1 MSNSP
6 VSPNNMRRPPMR
18 PNPNL
23 AKARPQPNVS
33 PRPPYGPRP
42 NINQV
47 PPRPKP
53 QRQEQKPVENNAPT
67 AQDMFASLS
76 QAYNNMI
83 NNLQFMNAV
92 GIVSGIY
99 QNATQMQ
106 NQNRF
111 ANPFPMT
118 PEQIRQQME
127 AYMASGQ
134 IQNGAQSNTQPN
146 MKDNPQSNQS
156 NIPQYE
162 FYQNIN
168 NAREKQAFFDEF
180 YAYLTNRMAN
190 DNLFIRGQA
199 HNVGAEAVKA
209 ETASVG
215 VKPENTKF
223 AESEARKQGLSLVD
237 YLNKV
242 CNEVEFSQFDNYEMP
257 QFENVQ
263 EQSPSETYELSVS
276 DNGEFVEMQ
285 EYSTKELM
293 DALNGILNENQV
305 KEESE
310 TENVDESNQ
319 IDENQSLEENGE
331 NGEDTVSSEQ
341 VNEESESSDDIESL
355 FVNDNNDENDEIE
368 TDENVDSDIDVSI
381 FESDDNG
388 LQSNDNEDKQNEE
401 ASEEAVAENEQA
413 PENEESAETENV
425 EDNNNNE
432 LNENPFEDDNE
443 FYVDEEPEEVDFD
456 DEEDNELSYENGSED
471 DEHNSAVEQ
480 DREQDN
486 NLNINLSISEE
497 NGETENVDE
506 DSESENGVEL
516 DESEQGDNDEE
527 AEEDEDYSDII
538 VDEDG
543 EISHTMTAKVLN
555 AEDDI
560 KVIYNDIKNY
570 LLSYKGIKS
579 RYSSACESF
588 RLSRKLMAKFVII
601 GRTVKL
607 YLALDPSE
615 FPNNIYHQKD
625 ESKKKAY
632 IDVPFM
638 VKVKSNLSIRKA
650 KELIDKMMQE
660 NDLVKNFKYKEKD
673 YVEVLRQSLQEDEN

>member
-23 AKARPQPNVS
+23 AKQRPQPSVP

-42 NINQV
+42 NLNQV

-53 QRQEQKPVENNAPT
+53 KRQEQKPIENNAPT
-67 AQDMFASLS
+67 AQEMFASLS

-83 NNLQFMNAV
+83 SNLQFMNAV

-118 PEQIRQQME
+118 PEQMRKQME
-127 AYMASGQ
+127 AYMA
-134 IQNGAQSNTQPN
+134 GAQAQTGEQNNAQQNLQDSLQARQNF
-146 MKDNPQSNQS
+146 NQ
-156 NIPQYE
+156 QYD

-168 NAREKQAFFDEF
+168 NASEKQAFFDEF
-180 YAYLTNRMAN
+180 YAYLTNRMAK
-190 DNLFIRGQA
+190 DNLFIRGQS
-199 HNVGAEAVKA
+199 HNTGANSIKE
-209 ETASVG
+209 ETATANSEML
-215 VKPENTKF
+215 KL
-223 AESEARKQGLSLVD
+223 AESEAFKQGLSLVD

-242 CNEVEFSQFDNYEMP
+242 CSEDEFAQFDDY
-257 QFENVQ
+257 QTIKFDNVQ
-263 EQSPSETYELSVS
+263 EQHPSNTYELTVGE
-276 DNGEFVEMQ
+276 NGEYVETQ

-293 DALNGILNENQV
+293 DSLNSFLNEN
-305 KEESE
+305 KGDA
-310 TENVDESNQ
+310 ENAEDSVFDEQANVENENT
-319 IDENQSLEENGE
+319 DE
-331 NGEDTVSSEQ
+331 
-341 VNEESESSDDIESL
+341 IESL
-355 FVNDNNDENDEIE
+355 FVNNNDEPIADNLDS
-368 TDENVDSDIDVSI
+368 NVDASI
-381 FESDDNG
+381 FESDDG
-388 LQSNDNEDKQNEE
+388 LKLSDNVESNVDEESQNETT
-401 ASEEAVAENEQA
+401 NE
-413 PENEESAETENV
+413 
-425 EDNNNNE
+425 NNNE
-432 LNENPFEDDNE
+432 DSINNVDDNENNQVNENLFEDDNE
-443 FYVDEEPEEVDFD
+443 FYVDDEPEEVDFD
-456 DEEDNELSYENGSED
+456 EEDGNEQTYYNNEENANEQSTDAGSSE
-471 DEHNSAVEQ
+471 NQ
-480 DREQDN
+480 GN
-486 NLNINLSISEE
+486 NLFVNLSISEE
-497 NGETENVDE
+497 NGKDE
-506 DSESENGVEL
+506 KANEKDGESEDAV
-516 DESEQGDNDEE
+516 DNDEFDESDNGDE

-538 VDEDG
+538 VEEDG
-543 EISHTMTAKVLN
+543 QINHTMTAKVLN
-555 AEDDI
+555 AENDV
-560 KVIYNDIKNY
+560 KQIYNDIKNY

-607 YLALDPSE
+607 YLALDPNE